1 MEDFCILAVAK
12 VKDAFGWS
20 DDIKVED
27 GIGVYIG
34 ELPAYLRGEGV
45 ATLATSSDN
54 LDADAKAS
62 IQDIASYQ
70 VP

>member
-1 MEDFCILAVAK
+1 MEDFCTLAVAK

-34 ELPAYLRGEGV
+34 ELPAYLRSEGV
-45 ATLATSSDN
+45 ATIATSSDN

-70 VP
+70 VL